1 MQRPHRRTRTPERQS
16 DLFPPNQ
23 LAASGAAPAW
33 EALPDRTRQALT
45 GLLARL
51 FMTHADGSAPASGSD
66 ADER

>member
-1 MQRPHRRTRTPERQS
+1 MQHHHRRPRTPERQP
-16 DLFPPNQ
+16 DLFPPDHP
-23 LAASGAAPAW
+23 AIPGTAPAW

-51 FMTHADGSAPASGSD
+51 FLAHAGGSAPAPGGD

>member
-1 MQRPHRRTRTPERQS
+1 MQRPHRRSRTPERQP
-16 DLFPPNQ
+16 DLFPPHH
-23 LAASGAAPAW
+23 LAAPDADPAW

-51 FMTHADGSAPASGSD
+51 FMAHAGGAAPLGGAD